1 MIQSCQASAILE
13 DQKASRDGWRKGK
26 AASGMVRMGLA
37 SIDGPTWRWLWQ
49 QQEVAY
55 SWLSL
60 VALLPGPKGVRVFK
74 AGIKSQG
81 FSQWKLCFWCYYVE
95 PMGFGILILE
105 IVGSYP
111 VKGGVLKLFW
121 VLHFQAPLV
130 APALVAGV
138 RQNQFQREERSLD
151 REDWRWISTWAA
163 DVLVVYFEAAAV
175 GTQAAAVG
183 AAVGSL

>member
-1 MIQSCQASAILE
+1 MDPMIQSCQASAILE

-60 VALLPGPKGVRVFK
+60 VALLPGPKGVRVFE

-81 FSQWKLCFWCYYVE
+81 FSQ
-95 PMGFGILILE
+95 
-105 IVGSYP
+105 
-111 VKGGVLKLFW
+111 
-121 VLHFQAPLV
+121 
-130 APALVAGV
+130 
-138 RQNQFQREERSLD
+138 
-151 REDWRWISTWAA
+151 
-163 DVLVVYFEAAAV
+163 
-175 GTQAAAVG
+175 
-183 AAVGSL
+183 